1 MREARRKERQQA
13 LTSGERVTALMRA
26 RGISVSVLAAKVRI
40 QRSTLENLC
49 SGQRRI
55 PADVLESIAREL
67 GTNVEYL
74 KVSTDDSDPPG
85 APSP

>member
-1 MREARRKERQQA
+1 MREARRRERQQA
-13 LTSGERVTALMRA
+13 LASGKRVTALMRQ
-26 RGISVSVLAAKVRI
+26 RGISVSALAAKVRI

-74 KVSTDDSDPPG
+74 KVASDDSDPPE
-85 APSP
+85 SPAL